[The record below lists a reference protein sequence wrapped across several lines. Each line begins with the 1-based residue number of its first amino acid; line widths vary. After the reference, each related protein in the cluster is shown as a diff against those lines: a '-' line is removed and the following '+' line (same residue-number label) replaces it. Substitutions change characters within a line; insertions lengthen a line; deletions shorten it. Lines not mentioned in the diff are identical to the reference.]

1 NEEIIR
7 RYVRHQDKKELEQEQ
22 QLELL
27 RD

>member
-1 NEEIIR
+1 EIIR

>member
-1 NEEIIR
+1 EEIIR

>member
-1 NEEIIR
+1 IIR

>member
-1 NEEIIR
+1 IR
-7 RYVRHQDKKELEQEQ
+7 RYVRHQDKKDLEQEQ

>member
-1 NEEIIR
+1 
-7 RYVRHQDKKELEQEQ
+7 YVRHQDKKELEQEQ

>member
-1 NEEIIR
+1 IIR
-7 RYVRHQDKKELEQEQ
+7 RYVRHQDKKELEQEL